1 MPFTFSKVDLH
12 VVTLND
18 KPWTSANEVCRA
30 LEYNKKTT
38 KIAHIVTAHVSA
50 ENFALKC
57 QQKKSDF
64 NCISTFCNSCLL
76 VGEHPE

>member
-1 MPFTFSKVDLH
+1 MYDKISSVMPFTFSKVDLH

-50 ENFALKC
+50 ENYALKC
-57 QQKKSDF
+57 Q
-64 NCISTFCNSCLL
+64 
-76 VGEHPE
+76 

>member
-1 MPFTFSKVDLH
+1 MYDKISSVMPFTFSKVDLH

-50 ENFALKC
+50 ENCVLTY
-57 QQKKSDF
+57 Q
-64 NCISTFCNSCLL
+64 
-76 VGEHPE
+76 